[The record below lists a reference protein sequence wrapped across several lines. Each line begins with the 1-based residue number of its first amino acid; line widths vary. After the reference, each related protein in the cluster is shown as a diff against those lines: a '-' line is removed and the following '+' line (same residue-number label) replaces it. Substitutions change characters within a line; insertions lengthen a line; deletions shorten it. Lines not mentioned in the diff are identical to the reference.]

1 MIEHKLMRSVILVA
15 LLASLSACDKAPT
28 PTVAEQAEARAN
40 VDSMAKEHA
49 DDTAD
54 PSPAAQ
60 VAPGRPVMG
69 ERMAYAEVNDELVY
83 GYFAFPA
90 DMLEPLPAVIVIHE
104 WWGLNESVRAMAE
117 RLAAEGYMVLAVDLF
132 GGDIADSPGVARQLM
147 LKVVENPQH
156 ASSNVRQAYSFIETA
171 GAPSIA
177 SLGWCFGG
185 GWSLNTAML
194 FPDDLDGA
202 VIYYG
207 QVTDDEAKLRP
218 VNVPILGFFGAED
231 KGISIDSVKAFEQSL
246 QRLRKEHELHIYP
259 GAGHAFANPTGNN
272 YKPEFAEDAW
282 QKTLVFLEEKL
293 TPDGS

>member
-1 MIEHKLMRSVILVA
+1 MTEHKLFRSVILFV
-15 LLASLSACDKAPT
+15 LLATLSACDKSPT
-28 PTVAEQAEARAN
+28 PTAAEQAAARAN
-40 VDSMAKEHA
+40 VDAMAKEHA
-49 DDTAD
+49 NDTAD

-60 VAPGRPVMG
+60 VDPGRAVLG

-83 GYFAFPA
+83 GYFASPA
-90 DMLEPLPAVIVIHE
+90 DMLEPLPAVIMIHE
-104 WWGLNESVRAMAE
+104 WWGLNEGVRAMAE

-132 GGDIADSPGVARQLM
+132 GGETADNPGVARQLM
-147 LKVVENPQH
+147 LKAVENPQH
-156 ASSNVRQAYSFIETA
+156 TTNNIRQAYVFIETA

-194 FPDDLDGA
+194 FPDDLDAA

-207 QVTDDEAKLRP
+207 QVTDDDDKLRP

-231 KGISIDSVKAFEQSL
+231 KGISVDSVRAFEQSL
-246 QRLRKEHELHIYP
+246 QRLRKDHELHIYP

-282 QKTLVFLEEKL
+282 QRTLAFLEEKL
-293 TPDGS
+293 NSDGT

>member
-1 MIEHKLMRSVILVA
+1 MIENKLMRGVTLIT
-15 LLASLSACDKAPT
+15 LLAGLSACDKPPT
-28 PTVAEQAEARAN
+28 PTAAEQAAARQN
-40 VDSMAKEHA
+40 VDAMVEEHA

-60 VAPGRPVMG
+60 VEPGRAVMG

-104 WWGLNESVRAMAE
+104 WWGLNENVRAMAE

-132 GGDIADSPGVARQLM
+132 EGETADSPGVARQLM
-147 LKVVENPQH
+147 LKAVESPQH
-156 ASSNVRQAYSFIETA
+156 ASSNIRQAYQFIETA
-171 GAPSIA
+171 GAPSVA

-194 FPDDLDGA
+194 FPDDLDAA

-207 QVTDDEAKLRP
+207 QVTDDEDKLRP

-231 KGISIDSVKAFEQSL
+231 KGISVDSVKAFEQSL

-282 QKTLVFLEEKL
+282 QRTLAFLQEKL
-293 TPDGS
+293 TLNGS